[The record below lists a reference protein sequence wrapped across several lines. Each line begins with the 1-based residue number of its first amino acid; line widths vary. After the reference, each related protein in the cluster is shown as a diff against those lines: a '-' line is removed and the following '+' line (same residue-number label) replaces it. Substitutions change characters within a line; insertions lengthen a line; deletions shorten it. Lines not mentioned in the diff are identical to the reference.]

1 MMQKSK
7 RLKKSIRTKMISVIL
22 LVVIIPTIISGFNA
36 FSETKKT
43 LSNGLI
49 KSTDLVIGAFNNNM
63 KLYFSGLEKNILD
76 TATTV
81 EKLEL
86 YKAERTNSLEM
97 YFSGYRDSH
106 PEVLNIYLARKDKS
120 LVLEPKIDLP
130 EGFDATQKDWFKNT
144 LEKNGTSLV
153 DPYEDAA
160 TKKTVIS
167 VTRPVYDQTG
177 ASIGVIGFDI
187 SIDVLKDMIKDVK
200 IGKSGYMVLID
211 KKNNIAVHKDSSLV
225 GKEIPV
231 KEIKNFFKKNPKNG
245 LLEYKY
251 KDNDNIAIY
260 ETNYN
265 TGWKLMGVVS
275 KDEVNSDSY
284 TVLMRILTVG
294 FIVVLISI
302 ALGMFI
308 INPIIKNIQNL
319 VKDMNIV
326 GTGDFTIRSSVNSDD
341 EVGILANELNKTI
354 ENVGNLI
361 KRIED
366 SSSELGKV
374 SLGLSNTAE
383 QTMMSSQEVSRTIE
397 EIAKTTES
405 QAEDTTQGVHRA
417 SELDYAIMEVTSSLE
432 DVIESFEETKKMN
445 RQGVVIL
452 EDLKEKTENSKKASE
467 DTLNIV
473 SEVSK
478 NSLEIGV
485 IVDTIDQIAD
495 KTNLLAL
502 NASIEA
508 ARAGEAGR
516 GFSVVADEI
525 RKLAEQSGI
534 AADKI
539 KEIIEG
545 IQLET
550 QNAVKSMN
558 ISKKAGEEQVVAVNS
573 TGDIFDG
580 LNKKIED
587 VSSKVSLIEKHT
599 KVMLDK
605 KEEILSVM
613 ENIAASAEETSA
625 STEEITASAQEQ
637 FAIISEVA
645 ESANKLNDMAK
656 NLNDEM
662 SKFRL

>member
-1 MMQKSK
+1 MQKSK

-86 YKAERTNSLEM
+86 YKVERTDSLEM

-120 LVLEPKIDLP
+120 LVLEPKVDLP

-153 DPYEDAA
+153 DPYEDVA

-187 SIDVLKDMIKDVK
+187 SIDILKDMIKDVK
-200 IGKSGYMVLID
+200 IGKNGYMVLID
-211 KKNNIAVHKDSSLV
+211 KNNNIAVHKDSSLV

-231 KEIKNFFKKNPKNG
+231 KEIKDFFKKNPKHG

-251 KDNDNIAIY
+251 KDNDSIAIY

-308 INPIIKNIQNL
+308 INPIIKNIQDL

-374 SLGLSNTAE
+374 SLGLSSTAE

-432 DVIESFEETKKMN
+432 DVIESFEETIKMN
-445 RQGVVIL
+445 RQGVVIV

>member
-86 YKAERTNSLEM
+86 YKVERTDSLEM

-120 LVLEPKIDLP
+120 LVLEPKVDLP

-153 DPYEDAA
+153 DPYEDVA

-187 SIDVLKDMIKDVK
+187 SIDILKDMIKDVK
-200 IGKSGYMVLID
+200 IGKNGYMVLID
-211 KKNNIAVHKDSSLV
+211 KNNNIAVHKDSSLV

-231 KEIKNFFKKNPKNG
+231 KEIKDFFKKNPKHG

-251 KDNDNIAIY
+251 KDNDSIAIY

-308 INPIIKNIQNL
+308 INPIIKNIQDL

-374 SLGLSNTAE
+374 SLGLSSTAE

-432 DVIESFEETKKMN
+432 DVIESFEETIKMN
-445 RQGVVIL
+445 RQGVVIV